1 MEKVIRRLREGRKVG
16 KKVDGERDK
25 KIKVR
30 KWESK
35 KESGGRKMKDKVRKE
50 VTGWR
55 KRDKG

>member
-1 MEKVIRRLREGRKVG
+1 M
-16 KKVDGERDK
+16 DGERDK

-35 KESGGRKMKDKVRKE
+35 KESGWRKMKDKVRKE
-50 VTGWR
+50 VTGRR

>member
-1 MEKVIRRLREGRKVG
+1 MG

>member
-1 MEKVIRRLREGRKVG
+1 M
-16 KKVDGERDK
+16 DGERDK
-25 KIKVR
+25 KIIVR

-35 KESGGRKMKDKVRKE
+35 RESGWRKMKDKVRKE